1 MNYLVD
7 TDVVANA
14 LKGRAEEVTLLT
26 NLSPQGLAISLITY
40 GEIYDGIYYGRDPQA
55 NELIFQQFLRWVD
68 VLPLNRPLMRQ
79 FARIRG
85 YLRRSGQSIPDP
97 DLLIAATAIHHN
109 LMVVTHNTRHF
120 SRIPNLTLYP
130 TR

>member
-68 VLPLNRPLMRQ
+68 VLPLNRTLMRQ